1 MIFMPP
7 SIEQYRSH
15 GCKSVERCHT
25 TRVRRDDWIAFI
37 PFVFLSIFPFSAF
50 AQLPSPEQS
59 VVLDL
64 HRPWLDAANADGNT
78 PPVVYGLDGTS
89 DAARF
94 IVIDPNALALWNYH
108 IAIPID
114 LAKYPILTM
123 KYRARNFSKDAEYVL
138 RLEAGDNRTR
148 VNVWKGTDIADDEQ
162 THELKQDLR
171 ELNPDGALSSL
182 GIGLKSNTQ
191 SAYIEVLELK
201 FSVPDGTVAT
211 NLKSEPPLR
220 FHLADLKDKPIAG
233 AKVIVDAE
241 RSNFAHSAQTD
252 QNGDASVPP
261 LANESQKHMV
271 RVEKAGYATIEVANA
286 VSESGQAL
294 DLKTAPAVAYGG
306 IAQDANG
313 KVIPQAQVSIK
324 VKSSYLRD
332 VPVRGQ
338 TNLVTNEQGEWK
350 SQPLPADANQ
360 LTISLKRPDPSGTPA
375 SIKLDASKLQMEK
388 PMIAMD
394 APPAAVVKPATK
406 SAAVSVAAPAPTP
419 APAKPAANAI
429 TAIIQKVDDSTVA
442 AGWTGVDGDQIAVV
456 LHPTPGKEDATTI
469 PLTDINEL
477 ILKRGGGYTAPPAA
491 PSTRPTNTLPHSR
504 VTLANGDRMA
514 GIVTRWSDKKV
525 SLQPNVSPTTTIEF
539 PVTTLRELWCGSA
552 DQIKKAQALS
562 EQAGLDD
569 IALVAKDDEVIA
581 VHGIVEGIEED
592 SLHFRYDNAD
602 RKIGLNRLIGIIMA
616 KADES
621 APNDSMYESVVLVN
635 DDQISGKLI
644 ALEAKELHL
653 QTLAGTDVRLPI
665 DQIAKITTR
674 NGRLTYLSDLK
685 PTRVEQTPYFDR
697 LLEYRVD
704 KSLTGKPITLA
715 DGTYPHGIS
724 VHSRCVLTYDLGGRF
739 DEFRTKVG
747 FLLPEGKIGEAAIR
761 VVADGKTL
769 YENPDAKGDQQ
780 PADLKLKVAGAH
792 ELSLEVDYGKN
803 DDVGD
808 RIAWANARLLR
819 AADAK

>member
-1 MIFMPP
+1 M
-7 SIEQYRSH
+7 
-15 GCKSVERCHT
+15 
-25 TRVRRDDWIAFI
+25 
-37 PFVFLSIFPFSAF
+37 
-50 AQLPSPEQS
+50 LPSPEQS
-59 VVLDL
+59 VILDL

-89 DAARF
+89 DEARF
-94 IVIDPNALALWNYH
+94 MVVDANALALWNYH
-108 IAIPID
+108 LALPID

-123 KYRARNFSKDAEYVL
+123 KYRAKNFSKDAEYVL

-162 THELKQDLR
+162 PHELKQDLR
-171 ELNPDGALSSL
+171 ELNPDGALGSL
-182 GIGLKSNTQ
+182 GIGLKSGAQ

-201 FSVPDGTVAT
+201 FSVPDGTAAT
-211 NLKSEPPLR
+211 NLKNEPPLR

-252 QNGDASVPP
+252 QNGDVSVPP

-313 KVIPQAQVSIK
+313 KVIPLAQVSIK

-332 VPVRGQ
+332 VPVRAQ

-350 SQPLPADANQ
+350 SPPLPADATQ
-360 LTISLKRPDPSGTPA
+360 LTISLKRPDPSGKPE
-375 SIKLDASKLQMEK
+375 SIKQDPSKLQMEK
-388 PMIAMD
+388 PMIAMGV
-394 APPAAVVKPATK
+394 PAAVVTPATK
-406 SAAVSVAAPAPTP
+406 PAAVSVAAPAPVPAP
-419 APAKPAANAI
+419 APAKPAANPI

-442 AGWTGVDGDQIAVV
+442 AAWTGVEGDQINIV
-456 LHPTPGKEDATTI
+456 LHPTPGKEESTTI
-469 PLTDINEL
+469 PLADINEL
-477 ILKRGGGYTAPPAA
+477 MLKRGGGYTAPTAA

-504 VTLANGDRMA
+504 VTLANGDRIA
-514 GIVTRWSDKKV
+514 GTVNRWSDKKV
-525 SLQPNVSPTTTIEF
+525 SLQPNVSPATTIEF
-539 PVTTLRELWCGSA
+539 PVSTLRELWCGSA
-552 DQIKKAQALS
+552 DQIKKAQALN

-569 IALVAKDDEVIA
+569 IALVVKDDDVIA

-621 APNDSMYESVVLVN
+621 AANNSMYESVVLVN

-644 ALEAKELHL
+644 AFEAKELHL

-685 PTRVEQTPYFDR
+685 PTKVEQTPYFDR

-739 DEFRTKVG
+739 DEFRSKVG

-780 PADLKLKVAGAH
+780 PADLKLKVAGVH

-819 AADAK
+819 AADSQ